1 MFDEVSRAR
10 RLWTHLR
17 QTYSFVQAFRNPIS
31 ESCASELTRYLLG
44 TSRSV
49 AFGASGLAFP
59 RTGDADL
66 VSATSDVGAAKLVL
80 ASHKVG
86 DAEPKEEVE
95 IDAVT
100 FHARALAINVGNKSC
115 TCNGAAP
122 SAPPA

>member
-49 AFGASGLAFP
+49 AFGPSGSALP

-66 VSATSDVGAAKLVL
+66 VSATSEMGAAKLVL

-86 DAEPKEEVE
+86 DAEPKGEVE

-100 FHARALAINVGNKSC
+100 FHARALAINVGNKPC
-115 TCNGAAP
+115 TFNGAAR